1 LGTELWVKH
10 ENQTPTGAF
19 KARTAV
25 VYVEE
30 LMKREPVT
38 RGLIAAALIEF
49 GTDYQAALEKAMEM
63 VAEQQLHMVPPYHYD
78 IVRGVA
84 SSTG

>member
-10 ENQTPTGAF
+10 ENHTPTDSF

-30 LMKREPVT
+30 LMKREPAT
-38 RGLIAAALIEF
+38 RGLVTA
-49 GTDYQAALEKAMEM
+49 T
-63 VAEQQLHMVPPYHYD
+63 
-78 IVRGVA
+78 RGNQ
-84 SSTG
+84 G